1 MIIYWKESDYLKNNK
16 FNINKKTAFILLI
29 IPFVF
34 ISQYYLF
41 KFGVI
46 NPQIKG
52 IEISAIKGKYIKDI
66 DKYVVK
72 LNKEVIFSTGDYV
85 KFPSYGKD
93 PVVEFKS
100 LDKDNIVKIEDNSD
114 NIKNTVKITGI
125 KKGIASIAV
134 VKNNRIL
141 KKFNILVVDPKVI
154 ELNTEINGYLKYV
167 GDKATIKNCV
177 EVDFDRFNEKYD
189 VAYKS
194 SNQNVLKVEGSKI
207 YAVGVGKATIIANL
221 GSKNESFDYNIVAR
235 IKDII
240 VDKNINLKVGE
251 QKSIHVLVKTSP
263 ENLKTPK
270 PKFIFSENKLPVQ
283 RNIRLDDDGT
293 IIGLREGVEKVLIS
307 CGSGQNKIEKHISI
321 TVKES
326 SIK

>member
-1 MIIYWKESDYLKNNK
+1 MKNDR
-16 FNINKKTAFILLI
+16 FNINKRMAFIVLI
-29 IPFVF
+29 IPIVF

-52 IEISAIKGKYIKDI
+52 IEVSAVKGKYIKDI

-72 LNKEVIFSTGDYV
+72 LNEEVIFSTGDYV

-100 LDKDNIVKIEDNSD
+100 LDKDNIVKIEDNSE
-114 NIKNTVKITGI
+114 NIKNTFKITGI

-141 KKFNILVVDPKVI
+141 KKFNILVVDPKVV
-154 ELNTEINGYLKYV
+154 ELNTEINGSLRYV
-167 GDKATIKNCV
+167 GDKATIKNTV
-177 EVDFDRFNEKYD
+177 EVDFDRFNEKYEVD
-189 VAYKS
+189 YKS
-194 SNQNVLKVEGSKI
+194 SNQNVLKVEDDKI
-207 YAVGVGKATIIANL
+207 YAVGVGKATITANL
-221 GSKNESFDYNIVAR
+221 GSKKESFTYNIVAR

-240 VDKNINLKVGE
+240 VEKNINLKVGE
-251 QKSIHVLVKTSP
+251 KKSIDVLVKTLP
-263 ENLKTPK
+263 EDLKTPR
-270 PKFIFSENKLPVQ
+270 PKFTFSESKLPVQ

-293 IIGLREGVEKVLIS
+293 IIGLREGVEKVLVS
-307 CGSGQNKIEKHISI
+307 CGSGKNKIEKHISI
-321 TVKES
+321 TVKNN
-326 SIK
+326 I